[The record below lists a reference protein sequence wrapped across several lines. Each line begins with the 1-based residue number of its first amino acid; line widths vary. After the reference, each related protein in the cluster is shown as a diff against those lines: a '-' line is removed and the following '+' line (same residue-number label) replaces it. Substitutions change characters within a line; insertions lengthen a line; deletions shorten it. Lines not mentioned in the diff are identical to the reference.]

1 MKELNKNYIKEKV
14 IANLKTVQDAEL
26 PINIYDLGLIYKID
40 VENNSDIIEV
50 NIDMTLIN
58 SRCSSTKSFTDLIKE
73 KVESI
78 NEVDTCSVKFVFS
91 PKWEVTNISEEG
103 LAQLRNAN
111 PS

>member
-1 MKELNKNYIKEKV
+1 
-14 IANLKTVQDAEL
+14 
-26 PINIYDLGLIYKID
+26 
-40 VENNSDIIEV
+40 
-50 NIDMTLIN
+50 
-58 SRCSSTKSFTDLIKE
+58 LIKE

-91 PKWEVTNISEEG
+91 PKWEVKNISEEG